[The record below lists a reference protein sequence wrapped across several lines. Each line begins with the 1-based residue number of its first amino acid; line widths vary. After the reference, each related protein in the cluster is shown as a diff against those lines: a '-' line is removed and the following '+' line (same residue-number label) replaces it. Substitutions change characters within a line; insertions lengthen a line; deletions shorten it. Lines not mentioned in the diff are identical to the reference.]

1 MSVRWDGRH
10 WATETPKA
18 RRRPTGNA
26 PVLHGLR
33 LASMRR
39 FDATIRRGHGELRSA
54 GNYLTVDPPRYLAS
68 RPGGGAYEAAAAALA
83 RLPPR
88 GERRRLRWRGT

>member
-10 WATETPKA
+10 WATESTSPA
-18 RRRPTGNA
+18 DRDWHA

-83 RLPPR
+83 STPGGAEAAPLARHLI
-88 GERRRLRWRGT
+88 

>member
-1 MSVRWDGRH
+1 MGRAALGH
-10 WATETPKA
+10 RKHVAGRLP
-18 RRRPTGNA
+18 PTGNA

-54 GNYLTVDPPRYLAS
+54 GNYLTVAPFRYLAS

-83 RLPPR
+83 STPGGGGSVLGL
-88 GERRRLRWRGT
+88 GEGHLI

>member
-10 WATETPKA
+10 WATESTSPADWQRSSFA
-18 RRRPTGNA
+18 RSAPCEHATSDDSIRR
-26 PVLHGLR
+26 
-33 LASMRR
+33 S
-39 FDATIRRGHGELRSA
+39 IRRGHGELRSA

-83 RLPPR
+83 STPGGGGFQLARHLI
-88 GERRRLRWRGT
+88 